1 MSTAISILLRVKML
15 KKIEN
20 GLNKIIN
27 AQTGR
32 IKLVKHYKNGLVD
45 GEIIYYWDN
54 GQIRL
59 KGQYKEMCRV
69 GTWKNYDSN
78 GDIQLEE
85 HYDNNEIQT
94 DKNTQLI

>member
-1 MSTAISILLRVKML
+1 ML

-27 AQTGR
+27 TQTGR

-59 KGQYKEMCRV
+59 TGQYKEMCRV
-69 GTWKNYDSN
+69 DIWTHYDSSGN
-78 GDIQLEE
+78 MLLEE
-85 HYDNNEIQT
+85 YYDNNEIQT

>member
-1 MSTAISILLRVKML
+1 ML
-15 KKIEN
+15 KKIGN

-78 GDIQLEE
+78 GDILLEE
-85 HYDNNEIQT
+85 DCNKNEMHT
-94 DKNTQLI
+94 DKDKQLL

>member
-1 MSTAISILLRVKML
+1 ML
-15 KKIEN
+15 KKIGN

-27 AQTGR
+27 LQTGR

-59 KGQYKEMCRV
+59 KGKYKEMCRV
-69 GTWKNYDSN
+69 GTWTNYDSN
-78 GDIQLEE
+78 GDILLEE
-85 HYDNNEIQT
+85 QYANNKTEAVGYT
-94 DKNTQLI
+94 G